1 MEWNEPTYISYL
13 IKGSSYEGCSGM
25 HFVRACVVVG
35 CLIRAKKKYN
45 SNGVNGLSRRCSR
58 ISRLESLL
66 FFAEENIIVQERERL
81 DLLCLRL
88 QFFFILCTR
97 LNRVNAMWWWWSI
110 NIRIVLNRLWPFLS
124 NGDRKVSEELNEIS
138 PPALFF
144 LYFAHY
150 LHLKGE
156 LSGWSECNVH
166 VDRRRHISY
175 DLKSSTES
183 ADYFSSV
190 LFFLFSI
197 YVRLCWVY

>member
-1 MEWNEPTYISYL
+1 MFTNLTARIFTL
-13 IKGSSYEGCSGM
+13 
-25 HFVRACVVVG
+25 FR
-35 CLIRAKKKYN
+35 RRKYN
-45 SNGVNGLSRRCSR
+45 CARAR
-58 ISRLESLL
+58 ETWPSLL
-66 FFAEENIIVQERERL
+66 SLAV
-81 DLLCLRL
+81 
-88 QFFFILCTR
+88 FFIFFTR

-183 ADYFSSV
+183 AEYFSSV
-190 LFFLFSI
+190 LFFSFF
-197 YVRLCWVY
+197 YLCQIMLSLLAKNWQWTEPAISFNSWV